1 LSLFGGKEGNMF
13 AGKPTISPTP
23 IAKASTAVGEYQP
36 ETVPLPSGLQSSS
49 PSVTPT
55 LSPTPRSSAS
65 IGLPGATGVIGS
77 TGLPTTPP
85 GLSLGSPSL
94 SKIPGGSAV
103 PGVAG
108 DLKVGTAGA
117 TKAKNGL
124 SSGNTTD
131 FTRGSSQGA
140 ISPSSRSLDNASIP
154 KGVPVGVGG
163 GGNSG
168 FNVGAAPEAD
178 LSTNTEL
185 NATRPSRPA
194 ANATKPS
201 STKPNS
207 SKPSKAKSPAAPA
220 AIDDGLPGS
229 VAAGDDLFA
238 PADPKTGNAPV
249 EQLPTDNNIN
259 PLETPDSSS
268 AESAQAVETQSHF
281 QKRWKADP
289 NFSETLQY
297 VIRLDKN
304 GKVGRIT
311 PQGDISKNYLDK
323 TRFLRPGEKLVSPS
337 RNGKDQDVRVLLKP
351 NGEVE
356 TIVEP

>member
-1 LSLFGGKEGNMF
+1 
-13 AGKPTISPTP
+13 
-23 IAKASTAVGEYQP
+23 
-36 ETVPLPSGLQSSS
+36 
-49 PSVTPT
+49 
-55 LSPTPRSSAS
+55 
-65 IGLPGATGVIGS
+65 
-77 TGLPTTPP
+77 
-85 GLSLGSPSL
+85 L
-94 SKIPGGSAV
+94 SKIPGS
-103 PGVAG
+103 PS
-108 DLKVGTAGA
+108 DLKVGGRQGAGA
-117 TKAKNGL
+117 TTARAGL

-131 FTRGSSQGA
+131 FTLGGSKA
-140 ISPSSRSLDNASIP
+140 PVSPSRRSLDNAAVP
-154 KGVPVGVGG
+154 KGVPVGVGS

-168 FNVGAAPEAD
+168 FNVGTAPEAD
-178 LSTNTEL
+178 LTTNTDL
-185 NATRPSRPA
+185 NLTKPSRPA
-194 ANATKPS
+194 ANAAKPS
-201 STKPNS
+201 SAKPNS
-207 SKPSKAKSPAAPA
+207 SKPNKAKSPAAPA

-238 PADPKTGNAPV
+238 PADSKTNNAPV